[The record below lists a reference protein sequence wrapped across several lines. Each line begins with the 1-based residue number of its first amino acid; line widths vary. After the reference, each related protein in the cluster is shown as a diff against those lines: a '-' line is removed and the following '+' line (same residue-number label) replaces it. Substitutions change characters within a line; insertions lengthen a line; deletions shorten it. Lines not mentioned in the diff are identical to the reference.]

1 MSVQKA
7 TVDIGPN
14 AGTVTARRSAADRL
28 CDTAT
33 NLFYTRGIRAVGVD
47 EIVAETGVT
56 KPTLYRSY
64 ASKDDLIVVCL
75 QKQIDDGNARWA
87 ATAAR
92 FSDEPLAELRAHM
105 QDFADEI
112 AAPSYRGCASTN
124 AAVEFPEASHPARQL
139 TDITKAAMRKR
150 MTDLTRQLPIANP
163 DGLAD
168 GLMLLVEGAS
178 SSRHTSGSQGP
189 SSTLLQTSEMLLTAY
204 LGSAAPTR
212 GDRIS

>member
-1 MSVQKA
+1 MEGKEKMSAHKA
-7 TVDIGPN
+7 PADP
-14 AGTVTARRSAADRL
+14 GTVTVRRTAADRL

-47 EIVAETGVT
+47 EIVHETGVT

-75 QKQIDDGNARWA
+75 QRQIEDSNARWE

-92 FSDEPLAELRAHM
+92 FPGDPLGELRAHM
-105 QDFADEI
+105 ADFAAEI
-112 AAPSYRGCASTN
+112 AAPDYRGCAATN
-124 AAVEFPEASHPARQL
+124 AAVEFPDATHPSRMI
-139 TDITKAAMRKR
+139 TDGCKAATRNR
-150 MTDLTRQLPIANP
+150 LGELTRRLGLKNP

-168 GLMLLVEGAS
+168 GLMLLIEGAS

-189 SSTLLQTSEMLLTAY
+189 SSTLVETSGMLIAAY
-204 LGSAAPTR
+204 LGQN
-212 GDRIS
+212 